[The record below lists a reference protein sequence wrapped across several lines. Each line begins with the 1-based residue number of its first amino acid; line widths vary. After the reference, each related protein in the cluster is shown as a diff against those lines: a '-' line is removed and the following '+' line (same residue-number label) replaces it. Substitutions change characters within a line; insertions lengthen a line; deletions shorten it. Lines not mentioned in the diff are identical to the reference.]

1 MPPLNPL
8 RVFEVAA
15 RLQSFSRAAEELR
28 VTQSAVSRQIA
39 TLEGYLGAQ
48 LFAREQARV
57 VLTKAGAAYCKQ
69 IAPALKAIETAT
81 EAMLRARREQPLR
94 LRVYTTFASLWLI
107 PRLPLFHKTHSRTRV
122 KISNLVNPVNFTKED
137 LDLAIQ
143 FGKAPWSGMQSRL
156 LLNDVIQPVCSPDFL
171 KRAKLCAVED
181 LLHQPLLGAH
191 YRRADWS
198 DWLRGQGINIPPGGG
213 TEFPSSM
220 LAYQAAKE
228 GLGIA
233 MGQVALLQSDIAS
246 GALIPLFQPYTRQ
259 MGYYAVWPRSTQL
272 SRDGRTFLRWLE
284 AMVAAERP

>member
-15 RLQSFSRAAEELR
+15 RLESFSRAAEELR

-39 TLEGYLGAQ
+39 TLESYLGAQ

-57 VLTKAGAAYCKQ
+57 VLTKAGSAYYKQ

-81 EAMLRARREQPLR
+81 EAMLRTRREQPLR

-107 PRLPLFHKTHSRTRV
+107 PRLPLFHKAYPRIRV

-143 FGKAPWSGMQSRL
+143 FGSAPWTGMQSRL

-171 KRAKLCAVED
+171 KRAKLGTLDD

-198 DWLRGQGINIPPGGG
+198 DWLTEQGLKDPPAGG

-220 LAYQAAKE
+220 LTYQAAKE

-233 MGQVALLQSDIAS
+233 MGQVTLLQSDIAS
-246 GALIPLFQPYTRQ
+246 GALVPLFEPFTRR
-259 MGYYAVWPRSTQL
+259 MGYYAVWPKTTPL

-284 AMVAAERP
+284 SMVASEQS